1 MKHTSH
7 PDPTFQDKKIHV
19 ILEYL
24 KMTDVNLRN
33 RLNKFKEMI
42 VMIRIQVTQK

>member
-7 PDPTFQDKKIHV
+7 SDPAFQDKKIHV
-19 ILEYL
+19 TLKLEYL
-24 KMTDVNLRN
+24 KMTYVNLRN

-42 VMIRIQVTQK
+42 VMI